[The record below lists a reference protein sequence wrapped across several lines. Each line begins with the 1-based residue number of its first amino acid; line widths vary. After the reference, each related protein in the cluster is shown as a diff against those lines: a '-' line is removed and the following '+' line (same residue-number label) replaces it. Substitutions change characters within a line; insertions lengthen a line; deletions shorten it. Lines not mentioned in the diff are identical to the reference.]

1 MCDSTTEC
9 TPSERFPKICVT
21 HHGFPS
27 LGLFDTTPS
36 GCTPSE
42 RLPEMVEEFPRP
54 STLESHCDPG
64 RAQIAMQR
72 PPPQDRASTGS
83 TGSTGSPGPAVPPLA
98 RELWEK
104 IALSCATDELTSLVG
119 VCKETKEAVYDA
131 MTSSEPPSVVC
142 DEDGKSM
149 FCNREQ
155 VEAFVKVALLGRST
169 FLTGGAGSGK
179 SFVTRKIVESVV
191 SRAKSSKVLVVAPT
205 GAAARVASTP
215 AKTAQTIHFAFNI
228 SNMPRL
234 ETDPPYRLST
244 TSYGAGLTVEGADE
258 AGERQLDDPDEPTE
272 DGRTPLP
279 TARLCPDVRYQLAN
293 LKLLVI
299 DEVSMVSN
307 EIFTLMDLSL
317 KYVRESS
324 LPFGGVTVLCVGD
337 FCQLPPV
344 LSSAESSARNMR
356 MGGPW
361 AFQSKSWT
369 LESMALRQ
377 IVRQKDPTFAS
388 VLNRVRVGRASW
400 SDASWLNRHKN
411 RPSPPK
417 LSIFPSNP
425 MCDERNAAEM
435 RKLVE
440 GGEEEVTFESTQYLQ
455 KLISTD
461 PWRVAPVPLPYNG
474 IPRITYPE
482 AKSVTL
488 CVGARVRAIKNIY
501 ERNNEEG
508 GDGKMRLQVANGQRG
523 TVLEI
528 DDTYGTI
535 SWSVTVR
542 WDPLRPGDEPEETTV
557 FMSRRSKRQR
567 FKLDG
572 HFVYAVSAFLP
583 LSLAWAITVHSA
595 QGASVDMP
603 VDINHKVRTLVKDN
617 WIPQVGGAYVAL
629 SRATDIANV
638 NMLQRFHP
646 NDAVMD
652 PDVKRFMAANGLM

>member
-1 MCDSTTEC
+1 MS
-9 TPSERFPKICVT
+9 
-21 HHGFPS
+21 
-27 LGLFDTTPS
+27 
-36 GCTPSE
+36 
-42 RLPEMVEEFPRP
+42 
-54 STLESHCDPG
+54 
-64 RAQIAMQR
+64 
-72 PPPQDRASTGS
+72 
-83 TGSTGSPGPAVPPLA
+83 
-98 RELWEK
+98 
-104 IALSCATDELTSLVG
+104 
-119 VCKETKEAVYDA
+119 
-131 MTSSEPPSVVC
+131 
-142 DEDGKSM
+142 
-149 FCNREQ
+149 
-155 VEAFVKVALLGRST
+155 
-169 FLTGGAGSGK
+169 
-179 SFVTRKIVESVV
+179 
-191 SRAKSSKVLVVAPT
+191 
-205 GAAARVASTP
+205 
-215 AKTAQTIHFAFNI
+215 
-228 SNMPRL
+228 RL

-279 TARLCPDVRYQLAN
+279 TARLCPDVHAQFAE

-317 KYVRESS
+317 KYVRNCP
-324 LPFGGVTVLCVGD
+324 LPFGGVAVLCVGD

-344 LSSAESSARNMR
+344 LSSAESSSRNMR

-361 AFQSKSWT
+361 AFQSQSWK

-417 LSIFPSNP
+417 LSIFPSNEL
-425 MCDERNAAEM
+425 CRVRNAAELK
-435 RKLVE
+435 KLVD
-440 GGEEEVTFESTQYLQ
+440 GGEEEVVFESTQYLQ
-455 KLISTD
+455 RLISTD
-461 PWRVAPVPLPYNG
+461 PWRVAPVPPSHNGLPR
-474 IPRITYPE
+474 RITYPE

-501 ERNNEEG
+501 DRNSEEG
-508 GDGKMRLQVANGQRG
+508 GDGKMRLQTANGQRG
-523 TVLEI
+523 TVVSI
-528 DDTYGTI
+528 DDEYGPL
-535 SWSVTVR
+535 SWSVTVQ

-557 FMSRRSKRQR
+557 HMSRRSKRQK
-567 FKLDG
+567 FKIDG
-572 HFVYAVSAFLP
+572 NFVYAVSAFLP

-595 QGASVDMP
+595 QGASVDMA

-617 WIPQVGGAYVAL
+617 WVPQVGGAYVAL

-646 NDAVMD
+646 NDALMD
-652 PDVKRFMAANGLM
+652 ADVKRFMAANGLL